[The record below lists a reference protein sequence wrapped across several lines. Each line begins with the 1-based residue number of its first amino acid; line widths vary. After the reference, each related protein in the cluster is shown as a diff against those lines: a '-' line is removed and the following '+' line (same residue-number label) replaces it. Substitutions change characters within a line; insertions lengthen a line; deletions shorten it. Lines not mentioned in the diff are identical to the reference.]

1 MLNLKSISKM
11 QYKSVK
17 NLIKPL
23 IKGGQEWQSINI
35 NGGDEKPKLYFSNI
49 QWIILILSSL
59 ILSRVT

>member
-1 MLNLKSISKM
+1 M